1 MTHDEFAQRLETA
14 LVEPMTP
21 AQRTAVDTRVSA
33 AVARAARRPTGW
45 RRMTTRTAL
54 LVALLVLVV
63 LPTLFGVSAALL
75 RAGSETPFGLAGSA
89 EFNREIEAVKAVT
102 PIPPGYTWPA
112 TLHAKYGVVYSRG
125 GGYMQVEYI
134 AFCMWQVDWLNARQ
148 ANDVTRQ
155 AADRDVIQGYP
166 TWQSYTGPFADQSY
180 RDLMDKVIAAV
191 RRDDPAPVAANVDL
205 NCSGVR
211 SMHP

>member
-1 MTHDEFAQRLETA
+1 
-14 LVEPMTP
+14 
-21 AQRTAVDTRVSA
+21 VSA
-33 AVARAARRPTGW
+33 AIARAGQRPTGW

-89 EFNREIEAVKAVT
+89 EFQREIEAAKAVT

-112 TLHAKYGVVYSRG
+112 SLRAKDNVAYSRG
-125 GGYMQVEYI
+125 GGYMQVEYV
-134 AFCMWQVDWLNARQ
+134 AFCMWQVDWLDARQ
-148 ANDVTRQ
+148 ANDIRRQ
-155 AADRDVIQGYP
+155 ASDREVIQRYP

-180 RDLMDKVIAAV
+180 RDLMDQVIAAV
-191 RRDDPAPVAANVDL
+191 GRNDPAPVTSNVAL
-205 NCSGVR
+205 NCRGIG
-211 SMHP
+211 P